1 MKLRFA
7 GQCLV
12 ASSLIYAAFILGT
25 MVQEVRQI
33 RVALPELLT
42 QIERIEQSAQIP
54 IILQETQQVIAD
66 AEPWLTQVKASN
78 DQIPAILQEVAA
90 TRAMVSPVLKESSQ
104 IRDQLDRQL
113 PLVLQQAGEIH
124 AMMPDILQQLKAI
137 QALVPDVLEEVKA
150 VRDKTPELLDKAD
163 SIVKQAKQISE
174 KSGEAAAVGI
184 LKGIITAPLK
194 VLKDSSE
201 KIKDRTKKK

>member
-12 ASSLIYAAFILGT
+12 AASLIYAAFILGT
-25 MVQEVRQI
+25 VVQEVRKI
-33 RVALPELLT
+33 RVVLPEMLT

-54 IILQETQQVIAD
+54 KILQQTQKVLAD
-66 AEPWLTQVKASN
+66 LNPWLTQVKAGN

-90 TRAMVSPVLKESSQ
+90 TRAIISPVLKESSQ

-113 PLVLQQAGEIH
+113 PLVLQ
-124 AMMPDILQQLKAI
+124 
-137 QALVPDVLEEVKA
+137 EVKA
-150 VRDKTPELLDKAD
+150 VREEAPGLLDKAD

-174 KSGEAAAVGI
+174 KSGEAAAVGV
-184 LKGIITAPLK
+184 LKGIFSAPLK
-194 VLKDSSE
+194 ILKDSPGS
-201 KIKDRTKKK
+201 IKDLIEKE